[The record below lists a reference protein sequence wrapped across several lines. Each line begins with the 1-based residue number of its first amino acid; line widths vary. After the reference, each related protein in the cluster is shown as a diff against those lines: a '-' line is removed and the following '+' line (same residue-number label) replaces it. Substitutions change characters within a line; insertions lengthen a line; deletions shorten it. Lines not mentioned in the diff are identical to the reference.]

1 MLYFVDLPRRLFGL
15 EFRALLFSIRES
27 MITMATSLLAFIV
40 MTIHFS
46 LESVEWVRSIPLNL
60 GYFYSE
66 ESSSEYMISE
76 SMLKITIISSL
87 WRKLLCMII
96 WWRWHSCEEYR
107 IKPYG
112 TKWIVSSDEEVLSSE
127 EMRERMVLRMIELS
141 GWHITSN
148 AMIEIHL
155 SP

>member
-66 ESSSEYMISE
+66 ESSSESMISE

-87 WRKLLCMII
+87 
-96 WWRWHSCEEYR
+96 
-107 IKPYG
+107 
-112 TKWIVSSDEEVLSSE
+112 
-127 EMRERMVLRMIELS
+127 
-141 GWHITSN
+141 
-148 AMIEIHL
+148 
-155 SP
+155 

>member
-87 WRKLLCMII
+87 
-96 WWRWHSCEEYR
+96 
-107 IKPYG
+107 
-112 TKWIVSSDEEVLSSE
+112 
-127 EMRERMVLRMIELS
+127 
-141 GWHITSN
+141 
-148 AMIEIHL
+148 
-155 SP
+155 